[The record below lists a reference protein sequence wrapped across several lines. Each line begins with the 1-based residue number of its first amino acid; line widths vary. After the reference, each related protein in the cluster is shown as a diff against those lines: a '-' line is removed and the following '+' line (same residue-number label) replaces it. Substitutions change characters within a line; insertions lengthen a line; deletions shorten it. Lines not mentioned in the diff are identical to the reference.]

1 MENGGKYSTDKN
13 EKGDAQVLN
22 RLWLALFFLGGAGG
36 LWQWLILGNDQVLP
50 QMIASLFEMAKLSVE
65 ILIGLLGV
73 LALWLGLM
81 RIGEQTGLIQALS
94 RLLTPLFSRLMPE
107 VPAGHPALGSVTLNL
122 AANALGLDNA
132 ATPMGLKA
140 MKDLQSLNPNP
151 SVATNAQILFLVLNT
166 SSVTLLPVTV
176 FMYRAQQGAA
186 HPTDVFIPIL
196 LATCAST
203 LAGLL
208 AVSLVQR
215 INLADRVVLLWGGG
229 LIAGLLALVAYLM
242 TLSAEGLQQFST
254 QSSALVLFAVVMGF
268 LGLAW
273 YRGVNAYDAFVS
285 GAGEGV
291 KLVVTLLPYLLAM
304 LLAIGWVRGSGA
316 LEALLDAIRALCA
329 AVGADAR
336 FVDALPT
343 AMMKPLS
350 GSGARAM
357 MVETMNHHG
366 ADSFAGRLAAMFQG
380 STETTFYVLAVYFG
394 SVGIRNG
401 RHAVAC
407 GLTADAAAILTAIA
421 VAYLFYG

>member
-1 MENGGKYSTDKN
+1 M
-13 EKGDAQVLN
+13 LN
-22 RLWLALFFLGGAGG
+22 RLWLALFFLGAAGG
-36 LWQWLILGNDQVLP
+36 LWQWLVDGNQQVLP
-50 QMIASLFEMAKLSVE
+50 AMIASLFEMARLSVE
-65 ILIGLLGV
+65 IVIGLLGV

-94 RLLTPLFSRLMPE
+94 RGLTPLFSRLMPE

-140 MKDLQSLNPNP
+140 MQDLQSLNPTP
-151 SVATNAQILFLVLNT
+151 SVASNAQILFLVLNT

-215 INLADRVVLLWGGG
+215 INLLNRVVLLWGAA
-229 LIAGLLALVAYLM
+229 LVAGLLALLAYLM
-242 TLSAEGLQQFST
+242 SLSAEALQQFST
-254 QSSALVLFAVVMGF
+254 QSSALVLFAVVMLF

-273 YRGVNAYDAFVS
+273 YRGVNAYDAFIA

-304 LLAIGWVRGSGA
+304 LLAIGWLRGSGA
-316 LEALLDAIRALCA
+316 LEALLALIRSLCA
-329 AVGADAR
+329 WLQLDDR

-343 AMMKPLS
+343 ALMKPLS

-357 MVETMNHHG
+357 MVETMNHYG

-407 GLTADAAAILTAIA
+407 GLTADVAGILTAIA

>member
-1 MENGGKYSTDKN
+1 M
-13 EKGDAQVLN
+13 LN

-50 QMIASLFEMAKLSVE
+50 QMIASLFDMAKLSVE

-94 RLLTPLFSRLMPE
+94 RWLTPLFSRLMPE

-140 MKDLQSLNPNP
+140 MKDLQSLNPTP
-151 SVATNAQILFLVLNT
+151 SMASNAQILFLVLNT

-215 INLADRVVLLWGGG
+215 INLLDRVVLLWGGG
-229 LIAGLLALVAYLM
+229 LVAGLLALVAYLI

-254 QSSALVLFAVVMGF
+254 QSSALVLFAVVMAF

-273 YRGVNAYDAFVS
+273 YRGINAYDAFVS

-304 LLAIGWVRGSGA
+304 LLAIGWLRGSGA

-329 AVGADAR
+329 ALGVDAR

-407 GLTADAAAILTAIA
+407 GLTADLAGIITAIA

>member
-1 MENGGKYSTDKN
+1 M
-13 EKGDAQVLN
+13 LN

-36 LWQWLILGNDQVLP
+36 LWQWLMLGNDQVLP
-50 QMIASLFEMAKLSVE
+50 QMIASLFDMATLSVE

-215 INLADRVVLLWGGG
+215 INLLDRVVLLWGGG

-242 TLSAEGLQQFST
+242 TLSADGLQQFST
-254 QSSALVLFAVVMGF
+254 QSSALVLFAVVMSF

-304 LLAIGWVRGSGA
+304 LLAIGWLRGSGA
-316 LEALLDAIRALCA
+316 LEALLDAIRALC
-329 AVGADAR
+329 GALGVDAR

-401 RHAVAC
+401 RHAVVC
-407 GLTADAAAILTAIA
+407 GLTADLAGILTAIA

>member
-1 MENGGKYSTDKN
+1 M
-13 EKGDAQVLN
+13 LN